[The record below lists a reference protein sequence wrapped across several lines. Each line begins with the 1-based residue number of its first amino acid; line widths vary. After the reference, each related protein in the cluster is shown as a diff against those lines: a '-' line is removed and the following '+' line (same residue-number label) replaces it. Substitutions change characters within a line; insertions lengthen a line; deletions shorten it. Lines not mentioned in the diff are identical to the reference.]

1 MHIFVI
7 CIWWLCP
14 CTVCRY
20 VSENVQGNVKRLSNV
35 IQHLI
40 DDVERQLQSVDSTF
54 YSSSIF
60 SETLVH
66 RNGSV
71 GRPKLVINL
80 TQIDYL
86 RSWQFTWTRICHTL
100 CFSRTTLWRR
110 LKEVNYNFRES
121 RFTIISDIDLQQ
133 QVAGIKAE
141 FENTGERMVI
151 GILRSRGIHVPRHRV
166 RDVIHRIDPINTAL
180 RWRAM
185 HPRYQYDVPGPNALW
200 HIDGLHKLIRW
211 GFVVHGGIDGFSRLV
226 VFLKC
231 ATNNRAETVMS
242 TFMDGTRR
250 YGIPSR
256 VRSDHGGE
264 NADVGR
270 FMESIRGRDRGS
282 HIQGSSVH
290 NQRIERLHRDT
301 TRCCLSSFYTVFD
314 HMENEGILDLSN
326 DTDVFCLH
334 YAFLPRINRA
344 LEGFR
349 LGWNHHCLRT
359 EGNKTPYQIW
369 IAGVIGDAYRGY
381 TAVQDILNP
390 DLTVYGVGRDSTDL
404 CVNDDNETVTV
415 LEPNCPLSEDQ
426 ISILKGEIDPLSNST
441 NFGVDIYLR
450 TVHCVARILGSS
462 QSHC

>member
-1 MHIFVI
+1 MSNSFDWHSFRESVEA
-7 CIWWLCP
+7 LCRQVEHRVQLSDSNTLQDFLFRLQAKRTA
-14 CTVCRY
+14 CERLIGAAVASGVDTS

-100 CFSRTTLWRR
+100 CVSRTTLWRR

-166 RDVIHRIDPINTAL
+166 RDIIRRIDPINTAL

-185 HPRYQYDVPGPNALW
+185 HPKYQYDVPGPNALW
-200 HIDGLHKLIRW
+200 RIDGLHKLIHW
-211 GFVVHGGIDGFSRLV
+211 GFVVHGGIDSFSRLV

-231 ATNNRAETVMS
+231 AMNNRAETVMF
-242 TFMDGTRR
+242 TFIEGTRR
-250 YGIPSR
+250 NGIPLR
-256 VRSDHGGE
+256 VRSDHGGKMMMS
-264 NADVGR
+264 ADSWSQLGGEIEVHIYKVR
-270 FMESIRGRDRGS
+270 LCTISVLRGCTGTL
-282 HIQGSSVH
+282 HSVVY
-290 NQRIERLHRDT
+290 LAF
-301 TRCCLSSFYTVFD
+301 TRCSTTWRTTGFSISLMTQMFSAFTTHLFHASIEHWKDFARA
-314 HMENEGILDLSN
+314 GI
-326 DTDVFCLH
+326 T
-334 YAFLPRINRA
+334 
-344 LEGFR
+344 
-349 LGWNHHCLRT
+349 
-359 EGNKTPYQIW
+359 
-369 IAGVIGDAYRGY
+369 IA
-381 TAVQDILNP
+381 
-390 DLTVYGVGRDSTDL
+390 
-404 CVNDDNETVTV
+404 
-415 LEPNCPLSEDQ
+415 
-426 ISILKGEIDPLSNST
+426 
-441 NFGVDIYLR
+441 
-450 TVHCVARILGSS
+450 
-462 QSHC
+462 

>member
-60 SETLVH
+60 SETLIH
-66 RNGSV
+66 RNGAV

-133 QVAGIKAE
+133 QVAGIEVE

-151 GILRSRGIHVPRHRV
+151 GILRSRGIHVPRHGV
-166 RDVIHRIDPINTAL
+166 RDIIRCIDPINTAL
-180 RWRAM
+180 RWQAM
-185 HPRYQYDVPGPNALW
+185 RPRHQYDVPGPNALW
-200 HIDGLHKLIRW
+200 HIDGLHKFIRW

-231 ATNNRAETVMS
+231 ATNN
-242 TFMDGTRR
+242 
-250 YGIPSR
+250 
-256 VRSDHGGE
+256 
-264 NADVGR
+264 
-270 FMESIRGRDRGS
+270 
-282 HIQGSSVH
+282 
-290 NQRIERLHRDT
+290 
-301 TRCCLSSFYTVFD
+301 
-314 HMENEGILDLSN
+314 
-326 DTDVFCLH
+326 
-334 YAFLPRINRA
+334 
-344 LEGFR
+344 
-349 LGWNHHCLRT
+349 
-359 EGNKTPYQIW
+359 
-369 IAGVIGDAYRGY
+369 
-381 TAVQDILNP
+381 
-390 DLTVYGVGRDSTDL
+390 
-404 CVNDDNETVTV
+404 
-415 LEPNCPLSEDQ
+415 
-426 ISILKGEIDPLSNST
+426 
-441 NFGVDIYLR
+441 
-450 TVHCVARILGSS
+450 
-462 QSHC
+462 